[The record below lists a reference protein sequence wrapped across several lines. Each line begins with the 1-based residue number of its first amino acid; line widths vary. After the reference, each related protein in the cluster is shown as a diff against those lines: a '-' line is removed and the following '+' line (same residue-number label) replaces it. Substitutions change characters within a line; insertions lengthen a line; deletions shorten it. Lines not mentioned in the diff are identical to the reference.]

1 MPESTEN
8 MFDRVRVAQL
18 SAAHLS
24 HDVYPAFLGVLLP
37 LLIDELGLSLAA
49 AGILASTLRWTTS
62 LQPFLGHLADRT
74 DTRAWVIY
82 APAVT
87 AVCMS
92 LVGVA
97 PNATTVVIL
106 LLLTGVSHA
115 AFHPSGG
122 ALVTRV
128 AGDQW
133 GRGTA
138 WFMTGGEIG
147 RVIGPVFIAGI
158 IAVGGL
164 KLSPIA
170 VLPGLLTTVL
180 LYKALRHAPALYASS
195 KARANIRLALRNG
208 RRPVL
213 MLSAAVFL
221 RSSANVTVVI
231 FYPTLVTS
239 SGGGL
244 LLAGIG
250 VGLYEVG
257 AVIGAFAGGV
267 LSDRF
272 GRNKMMLAGAL
283 LGAPPL
289 IAAFIVGATPLGFA
303 LLVVGGLGWLSSTSI
318 ELVTMQELLPE
329 NRSTAVGITY
339 FVKAAGAIVATIVIG
354 FVAEFVG
361 LLTALV
367 VAMLVGLTCLPFLWL
382 SGDPSRDY
390 AAD

>member
-1 MPESTEN
+1 MRESFN
-8 MFDRVRVAQL
+8 RVRVAQL
-18 SAAHLS
+18 SAAHLA

-74 DTRAWVIY
+74 DTRTWVIY
-82 APAVT
+82 APTIT
-87 AVCMS
+87 AACMS

-97 PNATTVVIL
+97 PNTPTVVLL

-122 ALVTRV
+122 ALVTRF
-128 AGDQW
+128 AGDEW

-147 RVIGPVFIAGI
+147 RVIGPVFIAGVV
-158 IAVGGL
+158 AVGGL
-164 KLSPIA
+164 RITPLA
-170 VLPGLLTTVL
+170 VLPGILTSAL
-180 LYKALRHAPALYASS
+180 LYKALRHAPALYATSIT
-195 KARANIRLALRNG
+195 RANIRLALRNG
-208 RRPVL
+208 RRSVL

-231 FYPTLVTS
+231 FFPTLVTAE
-239 SGGGL
+239 GGSL
-244 LLAGIG
+244 LRAGVG

-257 AVIGAFAGGV
+257 AVAGAFAGGI
-267 LSDRF
+267 LSDRL
-272 GRNKMMLAGAL
+272 GRNKLMLAGAVL
-283 LGAPPL
+283 GGPPIVAALYLGAS
-289 IAAFIVGATPLGFA
+289 PLGYL
-303 LLVVGGLGWLSSTSI
+303 LLVVGGFGWLSATSI

-339 FVKAAGAIVATIVIG
+339 FVKAAGAILATIMIG
-354 FVAEFVG
+354 VAADAIGLLSALTIAMAVG
-361 LLTALV
+361 LACV
-367 VAMLVGLTCLPFLWL
+367 PFLL
-382 SGDPSRDY
+382 FTHDPERDY
-390 AAD
+390 ISE

>member
-1 MPESTEN
+1 MSEP
-8 MFDRVRVAQL
+8 FDRVRVAQL
-18 SAAHLS
+18 SAAHLA

-87 AVCMS
+87 AACMS

-97 PNATTVVIL
+97 PNTTTVVIL
-106 LLLTGVSHA
+106 LLLTGMSHA

-128 AGDQW
+128 SGNQW

-147 RVIGPVFIAGI
+147 RVIGPVFIAGV
-158 IAVGGL
+158 IALGGL
-164 KLSPIA
+164 KMSPIA
-170 VLPGLLTTVL
+170 VIPGLLTTVL
-180 LYKALRHAPALYASS
+180 LYKALRHAPALYANSS
-195 KARANIRLALRNG
+195 VRANVRDALKAG
-208 RRPVL
+208 RTPLL
-213 MLSAAVFL
+213 MLSAAIFL

-239 SGGGL
+239 EGGGL
-244 LLAGIG
+244 LLAGVG

-257 AVIGAFAGGV
+257 AVAGAFAGGV

-272 GRNKMMLAGAL
+272 GRNRVMLIGAL
-283 LGAPPL
+283 IGAPPI
-289 IAAFIVGATPLGFA
+289 IAALYVGATPLGFA
-303 LLVVGGLGWLSSTSI
+303 LLVLGGFGWLSATSI
-318 ELVTMQELLPE
+318 ELVTMQELLPN
-329 NRSTAVGITY
+329 NRSAAVGLTY
-339 FVKAAGAIVATIVIG
+339 FVKAAGAIVATIIIG
-354 FVAEFVG
+354 IVAQLVG
-361 LLTALV
+361 LLTALTA
-367 VAMLVGLTCLPFLWL
+367 AMLVGLACIPFLL
-382 SGDPSRDY
+382 FARDPSRSYQDE
-390 AAD
+390 

>member
-1 MPESTEN
+1 
-8 MFDRVRVAQL
+8 MFDRKRVAQL
-18 SAAHLS
+18 SAAHLA

-87 AVCMS
+87 AACMS

-97 PNATTVVIL
+97 PNTTTVVIL
-106 LLLTGVSHA
+106 LLLTGMSHA

-128 AGDQW
+128 SGDEW

-147 RVIGPVFIAGI
+147 RVIGPVFIAGV
-158 IAVGGL
+158 IALGGL
-164 KLSPIA
+164 RLSPIA
-170 VLPGLLTTVL
+170 VIPGLFTTVL
-180 LYKALRHAPALYASS
+180 LYKALRHAPALYASTS
-195 KARANIRLALRNG
+195 ARANVREALTAG
-208 RRPVL
+208 KRPVL

-231 FYPTLVTS
+231 FYPTLITA

-244 LLAGIG
+244 LLAGVG

-257 AVIGAFAGGV
+257 AVAGAFVGGV

-272 GRNKMMLAGAL
+272 GRNRVMLIGAVI
-283 LGAPPL
+283 GAPP
-289 IAAFIVGATPLGFA
+289 IVAALYLGATPLGFA
-303 LLVVGGLGWLSSTSI
+303 LLVLGGFGWLSATSI
-318 ELVTMQELLPE
+318 ELVTMQELLPN
-329 NRSTAVGITY
+329 NRSAAVGITY

-354 FVAEFVG
+354 LVGEFLG
-361 LLTALV
+361 LLTALTI
-367 VAMLVGLTCLPFLWL
+367 AMVVGLACLPFLFFTR
-382 SGDPSRDY
+382 DPSRDY
-390 AAD
+390 QTG

>member
-1 MPESTEN
+1 MSGS
-8 MFDRVRVAQL
+8 FDRVRVAQL
-18 SAAHLS
+18 SAAHLA

-74 DTRAWVIY
+74 DTRNWVIY

-87 AVCMS
+87 AACMS

-128 AGDQW
+128 AGDEW

-147 RVIGPVFIAGI
+147 RVIGPIFIAAV

-164 KLSPIA
+164 RLSPIA
-170 VLPGLLTTVL
+170 VLPGIMTTVL
-180 LYKALRHAPALYASS
+180 LYKALRHAPALYASA
-195 KARANIRLALRNG
+195 KGRANLREALQNG

-213 MLSAAVFL
+213 MLSAAIFL

-231 FYPTLVTS
+231 FYPTLVTT
-239 SGGGL
+239 SGGSL
-244 LLAGIG
+244 LRAGVG

-257 AVIGAFAGGV
+257 AVVGAFLGGV
-267 LSDRF
+267 LSDRL

-283 LGAPPL
+283 LGAPP
-289 IAAFIVGATPLGFA
+289 IAAALYVGATPLGFA
-303 LLVVGGLGWLSSTSI
+303 LLVVGGFGWLSATSI
-318 ELVTMQELLPE
+318 ELVTMQELLPD

-339 FVKAAGAIVATIVIG
+339 FVKAAGAIVATIMIG
-354 FVAEFVG
+354 VAADIIGLLPALTIAMGVG
-361 LLTALV
+361 LACV
-367 VAMLVGLTCLPFLWL
+367 PFLL
-382 SGDPSRDY
+382 FTRDPKRDY
-390 AAD
+390 ISE

>member
-1 MPESTEN
+1 MSEP
-8 MFDRVRVAQL
+8 FDRVRVAQL
-18 SAAHLS
+18 SAAHLA

-87 AVCMS
+87 AACMS

-97 PNATTVVIL
+97 PNTTTVVIL
-106 LLLTGVSHA
+106 LLLTGMSHA

-128 AGDQW
+128 SGNQW

-158 IAVGGL
+158 IALGGL
-164 KLSPIA
+164 KMSPIA
-170 VLPGLLTTVL
+170 VIPGLLTTVL
-180 LYKALRHAPALYASS
+180 LYKALRHAPALYANSS
-195 KARANIRLALRNG
+195 VRANVRDALKAG
-208 RRPVL
+208 RRPLL
-213 MLSAAVFL
+213 MLSAAIFL

-231 FYPTLVTS
+231 FYPTLLTS
-239 SGGGL
+239 DGGGL
-244 LLAGIG
+244 LLAGVG

-257 AVIGAFAGGV
+257 AVAGAFAGGI

-272 GRNKMMLAGAL
+272 GRNRVMLIGAL
-283 LGAPPL
+283 IGAPPI
-289 IAAFIVGATPLGFA
+289 IAALYVGATPLGFA
-303 LLVVGGLGWLSSTSI
+303 LLVLGGFGWLSATSI
-318 ELVTMQELLPE
+318 ELVTMQELLPD
-329 NRSTAVGITY
+329 NRSAAVGLSY
-339 FVKAAGAIVATIVIG
+339 FVKAAGAIVATVLIGIV
-354 FVAEFVG
+354 AQLVG
-361 LLTALV
+361 LLTALT
-367 VAMLVGLTCLPFLWL
+367 VAMLVGLACIPFLL
-382 SGDPSRDY
+382 FARDPSRSYQDE
-390 AAD
+390 

>member
-1 MPESTEN
+1 MSEP
-8 MFDRVRVAQL
+8 FDRVRVAQL
-18 SAAHLS
+18 SAAHLA

-87 AVCMS
+87 AACMS

-97 PNATTVVIL
+97 PNTTTVVIL
-106 LLLTGVSHA
+106 LLLTGMSHA

-128 AGDQW
+128 SGNQW

-158 IAVGGL
+158 IALGGL
-164 KLSPIA
+164 KMSPIA
-170 VLPGLLTTVL
+170 VIPGLLTTVL
-180 LYKALRHAPALYASS
+180 LYKALRHAPALYANSS
-195 KARANIRLALRNG
+195 VRANVRDALKAG
-208 RRPVL
+208 RRPLL
-213 MLSAAVFL
+213 MLSAAIFL

-231 FYPTLVTS
+231 FYPTLLTS
-239 SGGGL
+239 DGGGL
-244 LLAGIG
+244 LLAGVG

-257 AVIGAFAGGV
+257 AVAGAFAGGI

-272 GRNKMMLAGAL
+272 GRNRVMLIGAL
-283 LGAPPL
+283 IGAPPI
-289 IAAFIVGATPLGFA
+289 IAALYVGATPRGFA
-303 LLVVGGLGWLSSTSI
+303 LLGLGGVGWLSATSI
-318 ELVTMQELLPE
+318 ELVTMQELLPD
-329 NRSTAVGITY
+329 NRSAAVGLSY
-339 FVKAAGAIVATIVIG
+339 FVKAAGAIVATVLIGIV
-354 FVAEFVG
+354 AQLVG
-361 LLTALV
+361 LLTALT
-367 VAMLVGLTCLPFLWL
+367 VAMLVGLACIPFLL
-382 SGDPSRDY
+382 FARDPSRSYQDE
-390 AAD
+390 

>member
-1 MPESTEN
+1 MSGS
-8 MFDRVRVAQL
+8 FDRVRVAQL
-18 SAAHLS
+18 SAAHLA

-74 DTRAWVIY
+74 DTRNWVIY

-87 AVCMS
+87 AACMS

-97 PNATTVVIL
+97 PNAPTVVIL

-128 AGDQW
+128 SGDEW

-147 RVIGPVFIAGI
+147 RVIGPIFIAAV

-164 KLSPIA
+164 RLSPVA
-170 VLPGLLTTVL
+170 VLPGILTTVL
-180 LYKALRHAPALYASS
+180 LYKALRHAPALYASA
-195 KARANIRLALRNG
+195 KGRANVREALANG

-213 MLSAAVFL
+213 MLSAAIFL

-231 FYPTLVTS
+231 FYPTLVTA
-239 SGGGL
+239 SGGSL
-244 LLAGIG
+244 LRAGVG

-257 AVIGAFAGGV
+257 AVVGAFLGGV
-267 LSDRF
+267 LSDRL

-283 LGAPPL
+283 LGAPP
-289 IAAFIVGATPLGFA
+289 IAAALYLGATPLGFA
-303 LLVVGGLGWLSSTSI
+303 LLVVGGFGWLSATSI
-318 ELVTMQELLPE
+318 ELVTMQELLPD

-339 FVKAAGAIVATIVIG
+339 FVKAAGAIVATIMIGVAADVIG
-354 FVAEFVG
+354 LLPALTVAMGVG
-361 LLTALV
+361 LACV
-367 VAMLVGLTCLPFLWL
+367 PFLL
-382 SGDPSRDY
+382 FTRDPDRDY
-390 AAD
+390 ISE

>member
-1 MPESTEN
+1 MSGS
-8 MFDRVRVAQL
+8 FDRVRVAQL
-18 SAAHLS
+18 SAAHLA

-74 DTRAWVIY
+74 DTRNWVIY

-87 AVCMS
+87 AACMS

-97 PNATTVVIL
+97 PNAPTVVIL

-128 AGDQW
+128 SGDEW

-147 RVIGPVFIAGI
+147 RVIGPVFIAAV

-164 KLSPIA
+164 RLSPVA
-170 VLPGLLTTVL
+170 VFPGILTTVL
-180 LYKALRHAPALYASS
+180 LYKALRHAPALYASA
-195 KARANIRLALRNG
+195 KGRANVREALANG

-213 MLSAAVFL
+213 MLSAAIFL

-231 FYPTLVTS
+231 FYPTLVTA
-239 SGGGL
+239 SGGSL
-244 LLAGIG
+244 LRAGVG

-257 AVIGAFAGGV
+257 AVVGAFLGGV
-267 LSDRF
+267 LSDRL

-283 LGAPPL
+283 LGAPP
-289 IAAFIVGATPLGFA
+289 IAAALYLGATPLGFA
-303 LLVVGGLGWLSSTSI
+303 LLVVGGFGWLSATSI
-318 ELVTMQELLPE
+318 ELVTMQELLPD

-339 FVKAAGAIVATIVIG
+339 FVKAAGAIVATIMIGVAADVIG
-354 FVAEFVG
+354 LLPALTVAMGVG
-361 LLTALV
+361 LACV
-367 VAMLVGLTCLPFLWL
+367 PFLL
-382 SGDPSRDY
+382 FTRDPDRDY
-390 AAD
+390 ISE

>member
-1 MPESTEN
+1 MSGS
-8 MFDRVRVAQL
+8 FDRVRVAQL
-18 SAAHLS
+18 SAAHLA

-74 DTRAWVIY
+74 DTRNWVIY

-87 AVCMS
+87 AACMS

-97 PNATTVVIL
+97 PNAPTVVIL

-128 AGDQW
+128 SGDEW

-147 RVIGPVFIAGI
+147 RVIGPIFIAAV

-164 KLSPIA
+164 RLSPVA
-170 VLPGLLTTVL
+170 VLPGILTTVL
-180 LYKALRHAPALYASS
+180 LYKALRHAPALYASA
-195 KARANIRLALRNG
+195 KGRANVREALANG

-213 MLSAAVFL
+213 MLSAAIFL

-231 FYPTLVTS
+231 FYPTLVTA
-239 SGGGL
+239 SGGSL
-244 LLAGIG
+244 LRAGVG

-257 AVIGAFAGGV
+257 AVVGAFLGGV
-267 LSDRF
+267 LSDRL

-283 LGAPPL
+283 LGAPP
-289 IAAFIVGATPLGFA
+289 IAAALYLGATPLGFA
-303 LLVVGGLGWLSSTSI
+303 LLVVGGFGWLSATSI
-318 ELVTMQELLPE
+318 ELVTMQELLPD

-339 FVKAAGAIVATIVIG
+339 FVKAAGAIVATIMIGVAADVIG
-354 FVAEFVG
+354 LLPALTIAMGVG
-361 LLTALV
+361 LACV
-367 VAMLVGLTCLPFLWL
+367 PFLL
-382 SGDPSRDY
+382 FTRDPDRDY
-390 AAD
+390 ISE